1 MPEPPSA
8 ETADRRV
15 RKRSIVLNGHGTSI
29 SLEDSFWSGAR
40 EIAAARGTSLRALLE
55 QIDAA
60 RGEANLSSAIRVA
73 VLAHFRE
80 LARSD

>member
-1 MPEPPSA
+1 MPDEPR
-8 ETADRRV
+8 TADGRV

-29 SLEDSFWSGAR
+29 SLEDAFWDGAR
-40 EIAAARGTSLRALLE
+40 ELAAARGMGFRELLE
-55 QIDAA
+55 EIDAA

-80 LARSD
+80 QARCG